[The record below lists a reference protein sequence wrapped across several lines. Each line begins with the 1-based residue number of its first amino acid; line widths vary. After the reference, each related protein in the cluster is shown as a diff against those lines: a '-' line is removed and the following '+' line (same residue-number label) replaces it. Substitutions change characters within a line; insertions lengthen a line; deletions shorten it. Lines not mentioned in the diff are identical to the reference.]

1 MTPLQNTLILASVLS
16 LAACTD
22 SIESDIEAL
31 NNNTNGDNNT
41 PTVITTGT
49 TALDQQLDTLL
60 TNQNITGDPTV
71 GLDLPSINDP
81 LSQLGMKLFYSKSLG
96 GEMDSACVSCHHP
109 SLGGAD
115 NLSLSVGVE
124 AIDVDLLGPG
134 RRSINGEFPVPR
146 NAPTTFNSALY
157 RQNLFWD
164 SRVKQLDAG
173 IRTPDS
179 AFDTPT
185 VDAGDSLLMAQ
196 AKFPVTSNVEMR
208 TERFET
214 GSDNAAVRA
223 HLAARMGGYDGGFN
237 AADELTV
244 NGWPTEFQT
253 AFGSSESAETL
264 VTYNNIAEAIASY
277 EASQIFINSPWKNY
291 LDGNSNAISD
301 EAKQGAVL
309 FFTSRQDGGGD
320 CSRCHSGDFFSDENH
335 HVVAFPQIG
344 PGKGDGVTGDDDF
357 GLERETGLRADRYK
371 FRTPSLLN
379 ISVTAP
385 YGHTGAYETLR
396 EVVRHY
402 DRPNRALDIFDDN
415 NWCESITDNA
425 NNNNCNTLFPNA
437 RSNTQSAQNALDD
450 QPQNDSLNGIN
461 LNNNEVN
468 AIVAFLET
476 LTDPCVLDRD
486 CLSPWIPDATGGPDG
501 NQLNAHD
508 AQGNAL

>member
-1 MTPLQNTLILASVLS
+1 MTRLNTALILTSAIILG
-16 LAACTD
+16 ACSEGT
-22 SIESDIEAL
+22 ESDGIDT
-31 NNNTNGDNNT
+31 NNDTNDTNPT
-41 PTVITTGT
+41 PAT
-49 TALDQQLDTLL
+49 TALDQELGVLL
-60 TNQNITGDPTV
+60 ADQNISGDPST
-71 GLDLPSINDP
+71 GLSIPSIDDP

-96 GEMDSACVSCHHP
+96 GEMDSACVTCHHP
-109 SLGGAD
+109 SLGGTD

-157 RQNLFWD
+157 RQSLFWD
-164 SRVKQLDAG
+164 SRVKQLDSG

-185 VDAGDSLLMAQ
+185 TGAGSSLLTAQ
-196 AKFPVTSNVEMR
+196 AKFPITSTEEMR

-214 GSDNAAVRA
+214 GSGNAVVRA
-223 HLAARMGGYDGGFN
+223 HLSARIGGYDGGFN
-237 AADELTV
+237 AASELSQ
-244 NGWPTEFQT
+244 NSWLNEFQA
-253 AFGSSESAETL
+253 AFGTTESAETL
-264 VTYNNIAEAIASY
+264 VSYDNIAEALASY
-277 EASQIFINSPWKNY
+277 EASQVFINNPWKNY
-291 LDGNSNAISD
+291 LDGDTNAISD
-301 EAKQGAVL
+301 QAKQGAVL
-309 FFTSRQDGGGD
+309 FFTSRQNGGGD
-320 CSRCHSGDFFSDENH
+320 CSRCHAGDLFSDEDH

-357 GLERETGLRADRYK
+357 GLERESGVRADRYK

-379 ISVTAP
+379 VSVTAP

-396 EVVRHY
+396 EVVQHY
-402 DRPNRALDIFDDN
+402 DRPNRALAIFNNN

-425 NNNNCNTLFPNA
+425 NNNNCNALFPNA
-437 RSNTQSAQNALDD
+437 RNNTELAQDALDD

-476 LTDPCVLDRD
+476 LTDPCVEDRS
-486 CLSPWIPDATGGPDG
+486 CLAPWIPEANGGPDG
-501 NQLNAHD
+501 NQLNAID

>member
-1 MTPLQNTLILASVLS
+1 V
-16 LAACTD
+16 
-22 SIESDIEAL
+22 
-31 NNNTNGDNNT
+31 
-41 PTVITTGT
+41 
-49 TALDQQLDTLL
+49 
-60 TNQNITGDPTV
+60 
-71 GLDLPSINDP
+71 
-81 LSQLGMKLFYSKSLG
+81 
-96 GEMDSACVSCHHP
+96 
-109 SLGGAD
+109 
-115 NLSLSVGVE
+115 
-124 AIDVDLLGPG
+124 
-134 RRSINGEFPVPR
+134 
-146 NAPTTFNSALY
+146 
-157 RQNLFWD
+157 
-164 SRVKQLDAG
+164 
-173 IRTPDS
+173 
-179 AFDTPT
+179 
-185 VDAGDSLLMAQ
+185 AQ
-196 AKFPVTSNVEMR
+196 AKFPVTSNEEMR

-244 NGWPTEFQT
+244 NGWPTEFQS

-264 VTYNNIAEAIASY
+264 VTYNNIAEALASY

-301 EAKQGAVL
+301 QAKQGAVL

-320 CSRCHSGDFFSDENH
+320 CSRCHAGDLFSDEDH

-357 GLERETGLRADRYK
+357 GLERETGVRADRYK

-396 EVVRHY
+396 EVVQHY

-437 RSNTQSAQNALDD
+437 RANTQRAQAALDD

-476 LTDPCVLDRD
+476 LTDPCVLNRD
-486 CLSPWIPDATGGPDG
+486 CLAPWIPDATGGPDG
-501 NQLNAHD
+501 NQLNARD